1 MSRGS
6 NVAAHVVVIISH
18 LFVPLASPKV
28 LSFENIQ
35 IKFDILLIYSYLCQR
50 HQGCMADIGLAE
62 NIPSNDLNRVVPA

>member
-18 LFVPLASPKV
+18 LFVPLALPKV

-35 IKFDILLIYSYLCQR
+35 IKFDILLIYSYHWLCR
-50 HQGCMADIGLAE
+50 RYLRSE
-62 NIPSNDLNRVVPA
+62 